1 MKEII
6 LKNIE
11 KALLRIAS
19 SLENKKINQLNFKI
33 DEKSSVFIWNPD
45 ENYLREVN
53 KVNYIDLSLLKG
65 IDHQKEIL
73 YQNTLNFSKGYQAN
87 NALLWGAKGAGKS
100 SLIKSIFFSIY
111 NKNNKNK
118 LSLIEI
124 SREDLESLPI
134 LLNFIKDLQRQF
146 ILYCDDLSFDKNET
160 KFKSLKSVLEGGI
173 EGKPNNVVFYATS
186 NVRHLVSTHVSD
198 TEQSNSISQKDNLN
212 ETISLSDRF
221 GLWIGFH
228 NIDQETYLEII
239 DSYLEHFKI
248 NDKNN
253 ELRNNALKWSI
264 QRGSRSGRVAWQ
276 YIVDIAGKMGKRV
289 SF

>member
-11 KALLRIAS
+11 KALLRIAL
-19 SLENKKINQLNFKI
+19 SLEKKNTTQLNFKI
-33 DEKSSVFIWNPD
+33 DEKSSVFIWDPD
-45 ENYLREVN
+45 ENYLKAVN
-53 KVNYIDLSLLKG
+53 KVNYLDLELLKG
-65 IDHQKEIL
+65 IDHQKEVL
-73 YQNTLNFSKGYQAN
+73 YQNTLNFSNGYQAN

-100 SLIKSIFFSIY
+100 SLIKSIFFSKI
-111 NKNNKNK
+111 NNSKNK

-124 SREDLESLPI
+124 NREDLESLPK
-134 LLNFIKDLQRQF
+134 LLNLIKNLKRQF
-146 ILYCDDLSFDKNET
+146 ILYCDDLSFEKGET

-186 NVRHLVSTHVSD
+186 NIRHLIS
-198 TEQSNSISQKDNLN
+198 SNSNEMEQLNTVAQKDHLN

-228 NIDQETYLEII
+228 NIDLNTYLEII
-239 DSYLEHFKI
+239 NSYLKYFEI
-248 NDKNN
+248 EDANN
-253 ELRNNALKWSI
+253 EIRENSLKWSI

-276 YIVDIAGKMGKRV
+276 YIVDVAGKLEKKI

>member
-11 KALLRIAS
+11 KALLRIAL
-19 SLENKKINQLNFKI
+19 SLEKKNSTQLNFKI
-33 DEKSSVFIWNPD
+33 DEKSSVFIWDPD
-45 ENYLREVN
+45 ENNLKAIN
-53 KVNYIDLSLLKG
+53 KVNYLDLELLKG
-65 IDHQKEIL
+65 IDHQKEVL

-100 SLIKSIFFSIY
+100 SLIKSTFFSII
-111 NKNNKNK
+111 NNSKNK

-124 SREDLESLPI
+124 NREDLESLPK
-134 LLNFIKDLQRQF
+134 LLNLIKNLKRQF
-146 ILYCDDLSFDKNET
+146 ILYCDDLSFEKGET

-248 NDKNN
+248 DDKNS
-253 ELRNNALKWSI
+253 EFRKNALKWSI

-276 YIVDIAGKMGKRV
+276 YIVDIAGKFGKKV

>member
-11 KALLRIAS
+11 KALLRIAL
-19 SLENKKINQLNFKI
+19 SLEKKNTSQLNFKI
-33 DEKSSVFIWNPD
+33 DEKCSVFIWDPD
-45 ENYLREVN
+45 ENYLKAVN
-53 KVNYIDLSLLKG
+53 KVNYLDLKLLKG
-65 IDHQKEIL
+65 IDHQKEVL

-100 SLIKSIFFSIY
+100 SLIKSTFFSII
-111 NKNNKNK
+111 NNSKNK

-124 SREDLESLPI
+124 NREDLESLPK
-134 LLNFIKDLQRQF
+134 LLNLIKNLKRQF
-146 ILYCDDLSFDKNET
+146 ILYCDDLSFEKGET

-186 NVRHLVSTHVSD
+186 NIRHLIS
-198 TEQSNSISQKDNLN
+198 SNSPEMEQLNTVAQKDHLN

-228 NIDQETYLEII
+228 NIDQNTYLEII
-239 DSYLEHFKI
+239 NSYLKYFEI
-248 NDKNN
+248 EDANN
-253 ELRNNALKWSI
+253 EIRENSLKWSI

-276 YIVDIAGKMGKRV
+276 YIVDVAGKLEKKI